1 MTSELFKTVAPQ
13 SWLAEELVWGVA
25 VVTEE
30 PSREPSGGTVDRVH
44 W

>member
-1 MTSELFKTVAPQ
+1 MADRSELACHCC
-13 SWLAEELVWGVA
+13 LAEELVWGVEE
-25 VVTEE
+25 VTEE